1 MGCSEVISC
10 FIWKK
15 FFVIWVDQCC
25 EVDQNGLKQFKKLG
39 KSLLSRCA
47 CVMDGNPKSR
57 NGGMVEW
64 QKMTPN
70 PKTWNGC
77 RVA

>member
-15 FFVIWVDQCC
+15 FFVNLVDQCC

-39 KSLLSRCA
+39 KSLLSFKERQ
-47 CVMDGNPKSR
+47 
-57 NGGMVEW
+57 VE
-64 QKMTPN
+64 Q
-70 PKTWNGC
+70 G
-77 RVA
+77 VHV